1 MQQNKIFYNN
11 TNDIRLSAQV
21 QSDSVVDGPGLRT
34 VIWTQGCIHNC
45 EQCHNPETHD
55 FNGGQLV
62 PVGFVTYEVLK
73 RKQNITFSGGDP
85 FLQPKQCASIA
96 SCAKHNGLNVW
107 AYSGFTYE
115 QLVSFNNPDIDNFL
129 DNIDVLVDGK
139 FDIKQ
144 KSLDC
149 QYRGSTNQRLIDV
162 KKTKELGKVVLW
174 EDPFDSIKITHN
186 PFM

>member
-1 MQQNKIFYNN
+1 MVTISIL
-11 TNDIRLSAQV
+11 DIV
-21 QSDSVVDGPGLRT
+21 EDTTVDGPGFRT
-34 VIWTQGCIHNC
+34 TVYSAGCPNC
-45 EQCHNPETHD
+45 CPGCHNPHSWD
-55 FNGGQLV
+55 IANGH
-62 PVGFVTYEVLK
+62 EVDVEEILK
-73 RKQNITFSGGDP
+73 VILADQFADVTFSGGDP

-115 QLVSFNNPDIDNFL
+115 QLIAFDNSDINKFL

-139 FDIKQ
+139 FDISK

-149 QYRGSTNQRLIDV
+149 KYRGSTNQRLIDV
-162 KKTKELGKVVLW
+162 QKTKKTGRVVLW
-174 EDPFDSIKITHN
+174 EDPFDNIRITHN